1 MELFRRQYDRFPVR
15 CHHSGLWDELQ
26 MGFTIFLRQGNRWL
40 LNMTDSGNKSSMKTL
55 ESIDMLF
62 PKVMVAALLS
72 LDDGGAIQKVV
83 VSECE
88 RSYHFVS
95 SGDHPILVNHFSM
108 L

>member
-1 MELFRRQYDRFPVR
+1 MAVFSSGVTAQVSGMSCKRALLYSFVKSRQ
-15 CHHSGLWDELQ
+15 E
-26 MGFTIFLRQGNRWL
+26 NRWL
-40 LNMTDSGNKSSMKTL
+40 LNMMKSGNKSFTQTF

-83 VSECE
+83 VLVCE

-95 SGDHPILVNHFSM
+95 SGGHPILVDRFSM